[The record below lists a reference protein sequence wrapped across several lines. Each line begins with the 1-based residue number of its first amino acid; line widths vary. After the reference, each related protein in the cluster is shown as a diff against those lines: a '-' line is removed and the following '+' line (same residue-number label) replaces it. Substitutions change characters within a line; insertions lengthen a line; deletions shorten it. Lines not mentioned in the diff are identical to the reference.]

1 MSSFLAGASV
11 STADLYQLSANI
23 DNKLAD
29 KADTIVAGTG
39 LSFSGNTLNAAA
51 TDISGKLDVPAALGS
66 PGVRLMKYSQGGIPA
81 VAQVTDLRDVISAGS
96 NVSIS
101 GTTISASGLVA
112 PSDEGTAADR
122 LLVYNQGGPSTSQL
136 ISDLELPGKLSI
148 NTTGANTAC
157 FSIGGGATS
166 SNVPVAIN
174 TTSQYILR
182 GETENTYATT
192 LQYNQHGCAY
202 QCSMGSSSNEHP
214 YVTFDALAANTSGQ
228 TRVANSWM
236 RFRFNYQQRFEIWAG
251 TTGVKAH
258 AYGSL
263 SDDRMKW
270 NEEPITDGLAIVN
283 QLQATVYD
291 KGADITEEE
300 PEETTRES
308 GYIAQQVAEVL
319 PHVAGPGPTP
329 DDPWSVRYSAL
340 LPYHTAAI
348 KELVE
353 TIAALE
359 ARVAALEN

>member
-11 STADLYQLSANI
+11 DTSDLNQLSASI
-23 DNKLAD
+23 DLKLAD

-51 TDISGKLDVPAALGS
+51 TDISGKLDAPAFAT
-66 PGVRLMKYSQGGIPA
+66 GVKLLKYENGTATS
-81 VAQVTDLRDVISAGS
+81 QVTDLSDVITAGG
-96 NVSIS
+96 NITIS
-101 GTTISASGLVA
+101 GTTLSVSGISA
-112 PSDEGTAADR
+112 PTDEGTAADR
-122 LLVYNQGGPSTSQL
+122 LLMYNQSGPSTSQL
-136 ISDLELPGKLSI
+136 TSDLELPGKLSI
-148 NTTGANTAC
+148 NTAGANAAC
-157 FSIGGGATS
+157 LSIGGGATS

-182 GETENTYATT
+182 GETENNYATT

-214 YVTFDALAANTSGQ
+214 YVTFDALAANTNGQ

-251 TTGVKAH
+251 STGVTAH

-270 NEEPITDGLAIVN
+270 NEEPITDGLAVLE
-283 QLQATVYD
+283 QLKPTIYD
-291 KGADITEEE
+291 KGEDITSEM

-308 GYIAQQVAEVL
+308 GYIAQQVYQVL
-319 PHVAGPGPTP
+319 PHVAGPGRTP
-329 DDPWSVRYSAL
+329 EDPWTVRYSAL

-348 KELVE
+348 KQLVE
-353 TIAALE
+353 PIAALE